1 MGNQKNSFAASVHPK
16 NGRLYAVI
24 QVKQGDKHKSVWRAL
39 NLPEDA
45 SKVKIQKALRD
56 VVGRFED
63 EYENNVSEISR
74 PIVETRI
81 FDYMCLF
88 LKEAEPNLQINTY
101 RSYHNMIYGKIQ
113 RYFTSH
119 EELTVGNITPEDIKD
134 FYKYLSGGNV
144 AANTV
149 IHYHA
154 VLHRAFVKAFDEKII
169 NANPFDRVERP
180 KKDKFIGKNY
190 SEEELLRL
198 LETAKTDPIYPAIV
212 LAGCLGLR
220 RSEALGIRWSRI
232 DWKYKTV
239 LLDTKI
245 IEHDKEGRKAVIP
258 VEEMKNSSSCR
269 TLPLPDQVFDMLT
282 SLRESQEMNRKMFGK
297 SYNHDFD
304 DYVCV
309 TQLGDLFRPSYVTQ
323 HFTIILRNNNLRRIR
338 FHDLRHTFASIL
350 INQEVPLINIS
361 KFLGHSDIATTANI
375 YAHLD
380 NTGKQISADVM
391 SGILNQKK

>member
-1 MGNQKNSFAASVHPK
+1 M
-16 NGRLYAVI
+16 
-24 QVKQGDKHKSVWRAL
+24 
-39 NLPEDA
+39 
-45 SKVKIQKALRD
+45 
-56 VVGRFED
+56 
-63 EYENNVSEISR
+63 
-74 PIVETRI
+74 
-81 FDYMCLF
+81 
-88 LKEAEPNLQINTY
+88 
-101 RSYHNMIYGKIQ
+101 
-113 RYFTSH
+113 
-119 EELTVGNITPEDIKD
+119 
-134 FYKYLSGGNV
+134 
-144 AANTV
+144 
-149 IHYHA
+149 
-154 VLHRAFVKAFDEKII
+154 
-169 NANPFDRVERP
+169 
-180 KKDKFIGKNY
+180 
-190 SEEELLRL
+190 
-198 LETAKTDPIYPAIV
+198 

-269 TLPLPDQVFDMLT
+269 TLPLPDQVFDMLS

-380 NTGKQISADVM
+380 NTGKQISTDVM